1 MGIIHRGQWDGNKW
15 QSSPSQGK
23 VHLNALATQGHCSDR
38 PYQKKNAS
46 AGVSAFQFW
55 PENIIH
61 MYPPD
66 SKPGNGKLSGYR
78 MVVYDFPIIY
88 KYMS

>member
-38 PYQKKNAS
+38 HYQKKERVRRRI
-46 AGVSAFQFW
+46 GVSVLAR
-55 PENIIH
+55 NIIH